1 MSTKHQRET
10 LLALYRDTLLN
21 DVVPFWLKNGMDA
34 QHGGVMTCLDREGT
48 LVDDDKSVW
57 FQGRAGWMF
66 ATLYNDVETRP
77 EWLAAAKSCLDFIE
91 NYCVD
96 TDGRLY
102 FHVTRDGQ
110 PIRKR
115 RYVYSESFAAIANAA
130 MYRATAD
137 EKYKTRA
144 RELFQ
149 TYLEWSF
156 KPGLMPPKFEKTRP
170 MIGLAPRMIAIVT
183 AQELRKNLIDTSF
196 NAIIDSMI
204 DEIARLFVHEDLQ
217 AVLENVAPDGSF
229 VNHADGRILNP
240 GHALECAWFILEE
253 SRLRGGIP
261 EYTALGLKILNWMW
275 KWGWDEAHGGI
286 LYFRDVLNKPVQ
298 EYWHDMKFWWPH
310 NESIIATLLAYE
322 LTGDP
327 VYAERHRVVNDWS
340 FRHFGDP
347 EFGEWYGYLHRDG
360 SVSQPS
366 KGTLWKGPFHLPRM
380 LLQCWQIMERLKI
393 KHG

>member
-1 MSTKHQRET
+1 MPTQHDRES
-10 LLALYRDTLLN
+10 LMALYRDTLLEN
-21 DVVPFWLKNGMDA
+21 IVPFWLKNGLDSK
-34 QHGGVMTCLDREGT
+34 HGGIMTCLDRDGS

-57 FQGRAGWMF
+57 FQGRAGWLF
-66 ATLYNDVETRP
+66 ATLYNDVEPRE
-77 EWLAAAKSCLDFIE
+77 EWLEAAQSCVNFIE
-91 NYCVD
+91 NHCID

-102 FHVTRDGQ
+102 FQVTRDGH

-115 RYVYSESFAAIANAA
+115 RYVYSEAFAAIAHAA
-130 MYRATAD
+130 LYRATAQ
-137 EKYKTRA
+137 EKHKLRA
-144 RELFQ
+144 RELFDI
-149 TYLEWSF
+149 YLDWSF
-156 KPGLMPPKFEKTRP
+156 TPGRMPSKFAGTRP

-183 AQELRKNLIDTSF
+183 AQELRKNLIDH
-196 NAIIDSMI
+196 NLDPLIDQMI
-204 DEIARLFVHEDLQ
+204 REIGQYFMHPELE

-261 EYTALGLKILNWMW
+261 EYTQMGLTILDWMW
-275 KWGWDEAHGGI
+275 KWGWDETHGGI

-310 NESIIATLLAYE
+310 NEAIIATLLAFN
-322 LTGDP
+322 LTGEP
-327 VYAERHRVVNDWS
+327 KYAEWHRAVHDWS
-340 FRHFGDP
+340 FRHFSDP
-347 EFGEWYGYLHRDG
+347 EHGEWYGYLHRDG

-380 LLQCWQIMERLKI
+380 LLQCWQIMERLKKI
-393 KHG
+393 

>member
-1 MSTKHQRET
+1 MSTKHQREA
-10 LLALYRDTLLN
+10 LLARYRDTLLL
-21 DVVPFWLKNGMDA
+21 DVIPFWQKHGLDHE
-34 QHGGVMTCLDREGT
+34 HGGIMTCLDRDGS

-66 ATLYNDVETRP
+66 ATLYNDVEPRQA
-77 EWLAAAKSCLDFIE
+77 WLAAAQSCVGFIE
-91 NYCVD
+91 NHCIY

-102 FHVTRDGQ
+102 FHTTRTGQ

-115 RYVYSESFAAIANAA
+115 RYVYSESFAAIAHAA
-130 MYRATAD
+130 LYRATAA
-137 EKYKTRA
+137 ESHKTRA

-149 TYLEWSF
+149 TYLKWSF
-156 KPGLMPPKFEKTRP
+156 EPGVMPPKFEKTRP

-183 AQELRKNLIDTSF
+183 AQELRKNLIDTSY
-196 NAIIDSMI
+196 NSIIDQMI
-204 DEIARLFVHEDLQ
+204 DEIKRLFLHEDLQ
-217 AVLENVAPDGSF
+217 ALMENVAPDGTF
-229 VNHADGRILNP
+229 VNHADGRLLNP

-261 EYTALGLKILNWMW
+261 EYTELGLKILDWMW

-310 NESIIATLLAYE
+310 NEAIIATLLAYE
-322 LTGDP
+322 LTGQP
-327 VYAERHRVVNDWS
+327 KYAEWHRVVHDWS
-340 FRHFGDP
+340 FHHFSDP

-360 SVSQPS
+360 SVSQPC

-380 LLQCWQIMERLKI
+380 LLTCWQIMQRLHI
-393 KHG
+393 RH